1 MCQHCDTDGCGSGE
15 ARPDA
20 KRNVAIGMAEE
31 PEFLVWG
38 CNEFFCV
45 SRYNC
50 SFLNKDGVGKYSL
63 GFWAV
68 VVRKRQLLGDFFPN
82 SDSLGL

>member
-38 CNEFFCV
+38 CNEFFVCPGTTV
-45 SRYNC
+45 LS
-50 SFLNKDGVGKYSL
+50 
-63 GFWAV
+63 
-68 VVRKRQLLGDFFPN
+68 
-82 SDSLGL
+82 